1 MVTRT
6 RVSVPRR
13 PPRLVRRDRLLNCLT
28 DFLDYRLILVT
39 APAGYGKTSLLI
51 DFVYHASLPVCWYAA
66 DEFGQDPRLFIAHFL
81 AAIAHRFPQ
90 FHQASEVALLTSS
103 ASLNIERLVQM
114 IVNETY
120 HQIQNRYLI
129 FLDDYHLTGD
139 NETINRFVSRFFQ
152 PADENCCLCLASR
165 AAPALPYLPLILPSA
180 SHDGVASRATQ
191 SRCPA
196 RACTPSRLTA
206 GHRVG
211 I

>member
-1 MVTRT
+1 MGMMVTRT

-13 PPRLVRRDRLLNCLT
+13 PPRLVRRDRLLNRLT

-51 DFVYHASLPVCWYAA
+51 DFVYHTSLPVCWYAA

-139 NETINRFVSRFFQ
+139 NEAINRFVSRFFQ

-165 AAPALPYLPLILPSA
+165 AAPALPDLPLIFPSP
-180 SHDGVASRATQ
+180 VTMVWR
-191 SRCPA
+191 PA
-196 RACTPSRLTA
+196 LHNLAARHEHV
-206 GHRVG
+206 HRVG
-211 I
+211 